1 MSGALLAPAAL
12 ALGVLLVGPVLAHMA
27 RQQPVRRVPF
37 GAMMLLRRLVRRLE
51 RRRRIRDLLLLLLR
65 LLAVLLVVL
74 AVTRP
79 ELRWPGGAP
88 ELGGTGAV
96 VVVLDNSLSMDL
108 REAGQSA
115 EETALSRARTEA
127 VDLVRGL
134 PPGTQVGAV
143 TIAGAAE
150 RLTPTLSSD
159 PDAVAASLA
168 RVQQSQAGTDLRG
181 GIREAR
187 RLLAGQGG
195 EVVVF
200 TDEAGPVAVPAA
212 TDELS
217 LLTEQGGA
225 LVPRSQRTE
234 DAANVA
240 VVDARYGSG
249 PEGGSVRVRVANYGP
264 AEVEVPVTVELPDG
278 TEITAFVVIAPGET
292 AEEAVTVPRVSDGG
306 VGLAR
311 VQDGRLAADDAFAF
325 HLPRVG
331 ASRVLVVDGDPG
343 PTPTASEVY
352 FLERALA
359 PWGASAAMQGG
370 VLPELTSPSGIS
382 ALDPE
387 EHRVVFLA
395 NVSEP
400 APLAARLIDFVRSGG
415 GLVIGLGDNVTAE
428 RYNGALALLL
438 PAPLRRVRSLAN
450 PGEEGVGT
458 ELPDVGLELFRP
470 FARGGRT
477 AFGKVRWRRLH
488 TLEPY
493 DESDQVRTLLRTRTG
508 IPLLVERRLG
518 QGRVLW
524 LTGTFD
530 RDWGDFPLQAA
541 FMPWVQQVV
550 RYLGADTGGG
560 GLRETGRVGET
571 QTVTLPEGVLDVSV
585 TGPGGAVPAQ
595 VRGSTVSFEP
605 IKAGAYLVETPGAP
619 PLAWVAVNVDP
630 QESDVRPGPS
640 LIETAAEIDP
650 ERFLV
655 RLDLGEGLL
664 GGALLLALLQALVA
678 SRRREDPTLEGD
690 MDEEDRL
697 AS

>member
-1 MSGALLAPAAL
+1 
-12 ALGVLLVGPVLAHMA
+12 
-27 RQQPVRRVPF
+27 
-37 GAMMLLRRLVRRLE
+37 
-51 RRRRIRDLLLLLLR
+51 
-65 LLAVLLVVL
+65 
-74 AVTRP
+74 
-79 ELRWPGGAP
+79 
-88 ELGGTGAV
+88 
-96 VVVLDNSLSMDL
+96 
-108 REAGQSA
+108 
-115 EETALSRARTEA
+115 
-127 VDLVRGL
+127 
-134 PPGTQVGAV
+134 
-143 TIAGAAE
+143 
-150 RLTPTLSSD
+150 
-159 PDAVAASLA
+159 
-168 RVQQSQAGTDLRG
+168 
-181 GIREAR
+181 
-187 RLLAGQGG
+187 
-195 EVVVF
+195 
-200 TDEAGPVAVPAA
+200 
-212 TDELS
+212 
-217 LLTEQGGA
+217 
-225 LVPRSQRTE
+225 
-234 DAANVA
+234 
-240 VVDARYGSG
+240 
-249 PEGGSVRVRVANYGP
+249 
-264 AEVEVPVTVELPDG
+264 
-278 TEITAFVVIAPGET
+278 
-292 AEEAVTVPRVSDGG
+292 
-306 VGLAR
+306 
-311 VQDGRLAADDAFAF
+311 
-325 HLPRVG
+325 
-331 ASRVLVVDGDPG
+331 
-343 PTPTASEVY
+343 
-352 FLERALA
+352 
-359 PWGASAAMQGG
+359 MQGG

-387 EHRVVFLA
+387 EHRVGFLA

-400 APLAARLIDFVRSGG
+400 APLATRLIDFVRTGG

-428 RYNGALALLL
+428 RYNGALSLLL

-458 ELPDVGLELFRP
+458 ELPDVGLDLFRP

-655 RLDLGEGLL
+655 RLDLGAGLL

-678 SRRREDPTLEGD
+678 ARRREDPTLDED
-690 MDEEDRL
+690 EDEDVDEEDRL